1 MNQCRLN
8 NQSNFIEV
16 FDLLDS
22 SFFKNKGS
30 LMFTA
35 SDCVQVSYKFE
46 KVSKIAF
53 PCSLF
58 LECLSGQKLR
68 FSYKQ
73 DFKNQNSLFFVA
85 TIRGYKV
92 FLFFEILLHSIFLI
106 GPAVINWYK
115 IKVSCLDFFW
125 PNMVLDK
132 LSMNTILQEKFIIQV
147 K

>member
-8 NQSNFIEV
+8 DQSNFIEV

-22 SFFKNKGS
+22 SFLKNKGS

-35 SDCVQVSYKFE
+35 PNCARVSYKFE
-46 KVSKIAF
+46 KLSKIVF
-53 PCSLF
+53 PYSLF
-58 LECLSGQKLR
+58 LEYLSGQKLR

-73 DFKNQNSLFFVA
+73 DFKKQKSLFFVA
-85 TIRGYKV
+85 TIRGHKV
-92 FLFFEILLHSIFLI
+92 FLFYEILLHSIFLMGQAI
-106 GPAVINWYK
+106 INWYK